1 MTSESSVWG
10 LLPFVG
16 ILLSIA
22 LVPLAAPR
30 FWHRH
35 YPWVAA
41 AWALAFAVPFL
52 WRTPAEGAH
61 QLMEVALGE
70 YLPFLVM
77 LWGLFT
83 VTGGIEIAG
92 SLAGTPRNNLLLLLS
107 GTALASCVGT
117 TGASMLLLRPLLRAN
132 EGRKRRAHVV
142 VFFIFLVSNVG
153 GSLTPLGDPPLFLGF
168 LLGVPFFWTVRLLPD
183 TLAIVALLGAL
194 FYSIDAAAWRREGT
208 PPPLRS
214 TGGPLR
220 LVGRRN
226 FLLLGGIVASV
237 WLSGVWHAGEIE
249 VLGVHRR
256 LEGVLR
262 DAAIV
267 VLGVVSLAVTPAGL
281 RRRNGFGWGPM
292 REVAILFA
300 AIFTTMVGPMLLL
313 RAGEAGPLGATLQ
326 RMHSPDHFYWVTG
339 LLSSV
344 LDNAPTYLTMVH
356 AQLARFF
363 PGTEVGEAV
372 GRLVAER
379 ADYLHAV
386 SAGAVFMGALTYIG
400 NAPNFM
406 VKAIAEEAGVAMPS
420 FLGYIFRWSLP
431 ILGPALLLV
440 AWLFI

>member
-1 MTSESSVWG
+1 MTPEPSVWG
-10 LLPFVG
+10 VFPFLG

-22 LVPLAAPR
+22 LLPMAAPR

-35 YPWVAA
+35 YPAVAA
-41 AWALAFAVPFL
+41 AWGLAFALPFL
-52 WRTPAEGAH
+52 WRFRGAGAQ
-61 QLMEVALGE
+61 QLLEVALGE
-70 YLPFLVM
+70 YVPFLVM

-92 SLAGTPRNNLLLLLS
+92 SLAGTPRNNLVLLLS
-107 GTALASCVGT
+107 GTAVASCVGT

-132 EGRKRRAHVV
+132 AGRKHRAHLV

-183 TLAIVALLGAL
+183 TLLIAGLMGAV
-194 FYSIDAAAWRREGT
+194 FYGIDARAWRREGT
-208 PPPLRS
+208 PPPPS
-214 TGGPLR
+214 GGGRLR
-220 LVGRRN
+220 LVGGRN
-226 FLLLGGIVASV
+226 FVLLGGIVASV
-237 WLSGVWHAGEIE
+237 WLSGVWHAGE
-249 VLGVHRR
+249 VDLLGVHRR
-256 LEGVLR
+256 VEGVLR
-262 DAAIV
+262 DGVILL
-267 VLGVVSLAVTPAGL
+267 LGLVSLAVTPAEL

-300 AIFTTMVGPMLLL
+300 AIFTTMVGPLLML
-313 RAGEAGPLGATLQ
+313 RAGEGFRLQ
-326 RMHSPDHFYWVTG
+326 TPDHLYWVTG

-356 AQLARFF
+356 AQLGRFF
-363 PGTEVGEAV
+363 PGVEIGEAV
-372 GRLVAER
+372 ARLVRER
-379 ADYLHAV
+379 PDYLHAV
-386 SAGAVFMGALTYIG
+386 SAGAVFMGALTYVG

-406 VKAIAEEAGVAMPS
+406 VKAMAEEAGVAMPS
-420 FLGYIFRWSLP
+420 FFGYILRWSLP

>member
-1 MTSESSVWG
+1 MSPELTLWD
-10 LLPFVG
+10 LFPFAG

-22 LVPLAAPR
+22 LLPLAAPR

-35 YPWVAA
+35 HPTVAA
-41 AWALAFAVPFL
+41 AWGLAFAVPFL
-52 WRTPAEGAH
+52 WRFRGEAAH
-61 QLMEVALGE
+61 QLLEVALEE
-70 YLPFLVM
+70 YLPFLVI

-83 VTGGIEIAG
+83 VAGGIEVAG
-92 SLAGTPRNNLLLLLS
+92 ALPGTPRNNLMLLLT
-107 GTALASCVGT
+107 GTALASFVGT

-132 EGRKRRAHVV
+132 QGRKRRAHVV

-183 TLAIVALLGAL
+183 TLLIVSLLGGL
-194 FYSIDAAAWRREGT
+194 FYWMDARAWRHEDVPR
-208 PPPLRS
+208 PQS
-214 TGGPLR
+214 AGGRLR
-220 LVGRRN
+220 LEGSRN
-226 FLLLGGIVASV
+226 LLLLGGIVGSV
-237 WLSGVWHAGEIE
+237 WLSGVWHAGEVEI
-249 VLGVHRR
+249 LGVHRR

-267 VLGVVSLAVTPAGL
+267 GLGLLSLAITPAGL
-281 RRRNGFGWGPM
+281 RRRNHFGWGPM

-300 AIFTTMVGPMLLL
+300 AIFTTMVAPMLLL
-313 RAGEAGPLGATLQ
+313 RAGETGPLAGALRGMQ
-326 RMHSPDHFYWVTG
+326 HPDHFYWATG

-344 LDNAPTYLTMVH
+344 LDNAPAYLTMVH
-356 AQLARFF
+356 TQLGRFF
-363 PGTEVGEAV
+363 PGTEMGEAV
-372 GRLVAER
+372 ARLVEER
-379 ADYLHAV
+379 GNYLHAV

-406 VKAIAEEAGVAMPS
+406 VKAMAEEAGVAMPS
-420 FLGYIFRWSLP
+420 FLGYIVRWSVP